1 MTNMFTNREEMD
13 ENVIAV
19 AMYKLREVEGVI
31 SVERITINNAP
42 TPYPIIGFDPI
53 ANAGIVLKING
64 IQAFLPYEHARDMC
78 SLQFGKQIAENFI
91 KRTLYKDI

>member
-1 MTNMFTNREEMD
+1 MTNIFTNREEMD

-19 AMYKLREVEGVI
+19 AMYKLREVEGVT
-31 SVERITINNAP
+31 SVERIIIEGPP
-42 TPYPIIGFDPI
+42 TPYPMIGFDPI
-53 ANAGIVLKING
+53 ANAGIPLKING

-91 KRTLYKDI
+91 QKILYKDI